1 MARKRQGAA
10 GYEVRTLP
18 EHARVPLCSRRT
30 NRGLFASPACRSLM
44 TS

>member
-18 EHARVPLCSRRT
+18 EHARVPLSVLGERIEAHLRA
-30 NRGLFASPACRSLM
+30 LPAGR
-44 TS
+44 